1 MAHESLDLTDLKILR
16 LALDAPKAGMRE
28 FARVLSVARG
38 TVQSR
43 IARLEQ
49 GQVIRSYA
57 PDVDP
62 ARLGYTV
69 LAFVHL
75 HLAQGKLDAVVAALA
90 KVPEV
95 LEAHTTTG
103 DGDILC
109 RVVGRDNAY
118 LEDIVQRLLAI
129 PGVVRTRTEIA
140 LNNRVQY
147 RLLPLVD
154 LEIARLNSGPRLRR

>member
-1 MAHESLDLTDLKILR
+1 MNLDLVDLKLLR
-16 LALDAPKAGMRE
+16 LTLDAPKAGMRE
-28 FARVLSVARG
+28 FARTLHVARG

-43 IARLEQ
+43 LARLEESR
-49 GQVIRSYA
+49 VIRSYA
-57 PDVDP
+57 ADVDP
-62 ARLGYTV
+62 SRLGYTV

-75 HLAQGKLDAVVAALA
+75 HLAQGKLDAVVATLT

-109 RVVGRDNAY
+109 RVAGRDNAY
-118 LEDIVQRLLAI
+118 IEVVVQRLLAI

-140 LNNRVQY
+140 LNNRVPY

-154 LEIARLNSGPRLRR
+154 LELARLHAAPRPPR

>member
-1 MAHESLDLTDLKILR
+1 MNLDLTDLRLLR
-16 LALDAPKAGMRE
+16 LTLDAPKAGMRE
-28 FARVLSVARG
+28 FARVLHVARG

-43 IARLEQ
+43 IARLEASR
-49 GQVIRSYA
+49 VIRSYA
-57 PDVDP
+57 ADVDP

-90 KVPEV
+90 TVPEV

-118 LEDIVQRLLAI
+118 LEEIVQRLLAI

-140 LNNRVQY
+140 LNNRVPY
-147 RLLPLVD
+147 RLLPLVE
-154 LEIARLNSGPRLRR
+154 LEMARLVGGRSR

>member
-1 MAHESLDLTDLKILR
+1 MILDLTDLKILR
-16 LALDAPKAGMRE
+16 LTLDAPKAGMRE
-28 FARVLSVARG
+28 FARVLQVARG

-43 IARLEQ
+43 IARLEESR
-49 GQVIRSYA
+49 VIRSYA
-57 PDVDP
+57 ADVDP
-62 ARLGYTV
+62 GRLGYTV

-75 HLAQGKLDAVVAALA
+75 HLAQGKLDAVAATLA

-118 LEDIVQRLLAI
+118 IEDVVQRLLAI

-140 LNNRVQY
+140 LNNRVPY
-147 RLLPLVD
+147 RLLPLVE
-154 LEIARLNSGPRLRR
+154 LEIARLHAGSRSFR

>member
-1 MAHESLDLTDLKILR
+1 MTLDLTDLKILR
-16 LALDAPKAGMRE
+16 LTLDAPKAGMRE
-28 FARVLSVARG
+28 FARVLQVARG

-43 IARLEQ
+43 IARLEESR
-49 GQVIRSYA
+49 VIRSYA
-57 PDVDP
+57 ADVDP

-75 HLAQGKLDAVVAALA
+75 HLAQGKLDAVAATLA

-118 LEDIVQRLLAI
+118 IEDVVQRLLAI

-140 LNNRVQY
+140 LNNRVPY
-147 RLLPLVD
+147 RLLPLVE
-154 LEIARLNSGPRLRR
+154 LEIARLHAGSRSFR